1 MKSTGASQ
9 RAAEITSAMLSVP
22 GYADDTMLFMM
33 RYGSLARVCLL
44 TTAFPA
50 SRPPVQETLR
60 KVDWDEFQVRL
71 SALNKHWFASRSS
84 GCRGTTTAVNN
95 GDGETACTTAAK
107 DGTTTAT
114 STTTTAAAAAS
125 AAADSGVEA
134 EAEAEAQEAHDS
146 RTAELRARTLELV
159 QDFPPLVRDFD
170 KFVDCTRI
178 TAMRYGRGGGGSP

>member
-1 MKSTGASQ
+1 MKSTGSSQ

-33 RYGSLARVCLL
+33 RYGSTAR
-44 TTAFPA
+44 
-50 SRPPVQETLR
+50 ETLR

-84 GCRGTTTAVNN
+84 QHTA
-95 GDGETACTTAAK
+95 DGETICTAAE
-107 DGTTTAT
+107 DD
-114 STTTTAAAAAS
+114 TTTTTSAAAA
-125 AAADSGVEA
+125 DLGVEA
-134 EAEAEAQEAHDS
+134 QAQEAS
-146 RTAELRARTLELV
+146 SIKAAELRARTLELV

-178 TAMRYGRGGGGSP
+178 TAMRYGRGPQ

>member
-33 RYGSLARVCLL
+33 RYGTMAR
-44 TTAFPA
+44 
-50 SRPPVQETLR
+50 ETLR

-84 GCRGTTTAVNN
+84 SRETA
-95 GDGETACTTAAK
+95 DGETICTAAE
-107 DGTTTAT
+107 DDTITT
-114 STTTTAAAAAS
+114 STTTTSAAAAA
-125 AAADSGVEA
+125 AAADPGVEA
-134 EAEAEAQEAHDS
+134 QAQEAS
-146 RTAELRARTLELV
+146 IKAAELRARTLELV

-178 TAMRYGRGGGGSP
+178 TAMRYGRGPQ

>member
-1 MKSTGASQ
+1 MKSTGSSQ

-33 RYGSLARVCLL
+33 RYGSTARTDLAR
-44 TTAFPA
+44 PGK
-50 SRPPVQETLR
+50 QETLR

-84 GCRGTTTAVNN
+84 QHTA
-95 GDGETACTTAAK
+95 DGETICTAAE
-107 DGTTTAT
+107 DD
-114 STTTTAAAAAS
+114 TTTTTSAAAA
-125 AAADSGVEA
+125 DPGVEA
-134 EAEAEAQEAHDS
+134 QAQEAS
-146 RTAELRARTLELV
+146 SIKAAELRARTLELV

-178 TAMRYGRGGGGSP
+178 TAMRYGRGPQ